1 MDKDDFIGESGP
13 HRITEKGGV
22 GNRVYWKTLGGT
34 QRLTGRIFGDAMC
47 GGFWKIAEEHAIEDL
62 ARRVGLPLAR
72 IKAGRDS
79 EPESEKRVLLG
90 TAQVAGLLL
99 MRDQD
104 SLFAEDAKLA
114 NDLEAISR
122 AEAFD
127 RLLRAQAANE

>member
-1 MDKDDFIGESGP
+1 
-13 HRITEKGGV
+13 
-22 GNRVYWKTLGGT
+22 
-34 QRLTGRIFGDAMC
+34 
-47 GGFWKIAEEHAIEDL
+47 
-62 ARRVGLPLAR
+62 LPLAR